1 MTAITTGTTPWSTP
15 PRPQALQGGAPSPV
29 PQDGDPDPTIA
40 MASAAQQLYNP
51 GVGTFSALPAATVA
65 GSGGVHLAEGPVSR
79 GAGTR
84 ALGQGFGGFITGTDP
99 WSQAGTVTRTTR
111 GGHYVDLGQGVTRW
125 EGVDGYQQIRGLSK
139 DGSPV
144 VHSRLGNNEWWFVD
158 QDVLNPRIRTSAT
171 TAAAGVPAS
180 PQPFTPAGREA
191 QPMQIAQHAPAVDGA
206 QYSTIERANGQ
217 RIQVYSQSPLA
228 EGSLRNIAQTVHDAH
243 PTTYPAGQEI
253 YVLDQLGEVRTPGS
267 TTVSPAAG
275 TTYGTALTAVKDH
288 VASPQS
294 ASFVLNHEAGHVLDG
309 SGGRQALSEAVV
321 DGNGKAVFGEGQLR
335 RGLLSDVN
343 LRKSDFVSEYASANR
358 AEDFAE
364 THRFAMDMRAK
375 HNARRPGAEMFEL
388 DSPALQQELAQ
399 RRVSPGLRQKVDA
412 VVGQYR
418 TPPASPVVASP
429 TPEPVPARFPVTLPD
444 PPTAPG
450 AAEVPSSH
458 PSGASTMSK
467 MGHALEKGGGALSV
481 VGGTYQALH
490 GVEEI
495 RRGEVLDGTADA
507 GQGALNVAG
516 GAAMI
521 AGGAAATVA
530 APIVLGA
537 GAVLDGGRDLVHG
550 IRDGNQERVAVGGTK
565 GLGGALMTAGGVAAA
580 SGAGAPVG
588 AALAVVGGVVYAG
601 AVVYESREAIGRLA
615 ASTASAAADVAQEVG
630 RSVSNVVSDAA
641 SAVEGGVRQAVAQIS
656 SWW

>member
-1 MTAITTGTTPWSTP
+1 M
-15 PRPQALQGGAPSPV
+15 
-29 PQDGDPDPTIA
+29 
-40 MASAAQQLYNP
+40 
-51 GVGTFSALPAATVA
+51 
-65 GSGGVHLAEGPVSR
+65 
-79 GAGTR
+79 
-84 ALGQGFGGFITGTDP
+84 
-99 WSQAGTVTRTTR
+99 
-111 GGHYVDLGQGVTRW
+111 
-125 EGVDGYQQIRGLSK
+125 
-139 DGSPV
+139 
-144 VHSRLGNNEWWFVD
+144 
-158 QDVLNPRIRTSAT
+158 
-171 TAAAGVPAS
+171 
-180 PQPFTPAGREA
+180 
-191 QPMQIAQHAPAVDGA
+191 
-206 QYSTIERANGQ
+206 
-217 RIQVYSQSPLA
+217 YSQSPLA

-294 ASFVLNHEAGHVLDG
+294 ASFVLNHEAGHVLDA
-309 SGGRQALSEAVV
+309 SRGRQALSEAVV

-375 HNARRPGAEMFEL
+375 HNARRPGAEMFDL

-418 TPPASPVVASP
+418 PSPASPVAAAGVGAGMPTAGPSPGPAPGSGAGMGGQAVASP
-429 TPEPVPARFPVTLPD
+429 TPEPAPARLPVTLPD

-450 AAEVPSSH
+450 VAEVPSSH
-458 PSGASTMSK
+458 PSGASTMSRV
-467 MGHALEKGGGALSV
+467 GHALEKGGGALSV

-507 GQGALNVAG
+507 GQGALNMAG
-516 GAAMI
+516 GTAMI
-521 AGGAAATVA
+521 AGGAAATIA

-550 IRDGNQERVAVGGTK
+550 IREGNQERVAVGGTK
-565 GLGGALMTAGGVAAA
+565 SLGGALMTAGGVAAA

-601 AVVYESREAIGRLA
+601 AVVLREAARRLA
-615 ASTASAAADVAQEVG
+615 
-630 RSVSNVVSDAA
+630 VSRRA
-641 SAVEGGVRQAVAQIS
+641 RPPRLPM
-656 SWW
+656 WPRR